1 MGRLINTND
10 LMIELEFEDTQ
21 EGREENI
28 GKIVTLEDIDRVPTA
43 FDVDKVVKQL
53 DEYITKIVGRKSA
66 LYQNVMKI
74 IKAGGIR

>member
-74 IKAGGIR
+74 TE

>member
-10 LMIELEFEDTQ
+10 LMIELEFEVTQ

-74 IKAGGIR
+74 IKAGGID

>member
-21 EGREENI
+21 EEREENI

-74 IKAGGIR
+74 IKAGGID

>member
-74 IKAGGIR
+74 IKAGGID